1 MAIPSLLARRS
12 ASDVQPRVLVIACGA
27 LARELLAI
35 TELNGLTNVT
45 VECLPASLHN
55 RPKEIPE
62 LVRARIRRARGQVGH
77 TVSGTVCPTA
87 ADQRPKENGHTV
99 PDTVCPTAPDT
110 VGLSDDALLDDGTR
124 HASGQ
129 FDEILIGYAD
139 CGTGGLLEK
148 VCLEEGV
155 EMLAG
160 AHCYQ
165 FFATHDRFEQ
175 LQDHALGSF
184 YLTDFLARNWERL
197 IWQGMG
203 IAKHPEL
210 RDMYFGN
217 YTRCVYLEQSSDPKA
232 LAAAHECADRL
243 GLELFIEPTGYGE
256 LETAVVE
263 FTTKVTP
270 T

>member
-1 MAIPSLLARRS
+1 M
-12 ASDVQPRVLVIACGA
+12 QPRVLVIACGA

-62 LVRARIRRARGQVGH
+62 LVRARIRRARGQV
-77 TVSGTVCPTA
+77 S
-87 ADQRPKENGHTV
+87 
-99 PDTVCPTAPDT
+99 PDTVSPSS
-110 VGLSDDALLDDGTR
+110 SDNKNPSKSDNDSNLVDKDLLEDGTR
-124 HASGQ
+124 QASGQ

-148 VCLEEGV
+148 VCVEEGV

-165 FFATHDRFEQ
+165 FFATHDRFEE

-197 IWQGMG
+197 IWEGMG

-243 GLELFIEPTGYGE
+243 GLELHIEPTGYGE

-263 FTTKVTP
+263 FTQKVTL

>member
-1 MAIPSLLARRS
+1 MTA
-12 ASDVQPRVLVIACGA
+12 PRVLVIACGA

-35 TELNGLTNVT
+35 TELNGLVNVT

-62 LVRARIRRARGQVGH
+62 LVRQRIHRARGQDDMVPG
-77 TVSGTVCPTA
+77 TNSSSGASPPG
-87 ADQRPKENGHTV
+87 DNQ
-99 PDTVCPTAPDT
+99 
-110 VGLSDDALLDDGTR
+110 LLDAGTEP
-124 HASGQ
+124 AAGT
-129 FDEILIGYAD
+129 FDDILIGYAD
-139 CGTGGLLEK
+139 CGTGGLLDK
-148 VCLEEGV
+148 VCAEENV

-165 FFATHDRFEQ
+165 FFATAPRFDE

-197 IWQGMG
+197 IWDGMG

-217 YTRCVYLEQSSDPKA
+217 YTRCVYLEQTDDPKA
-232 LAAAHECADRL
+232 RAAAHECADRL
-243 GLELFIEPTGYGE
+243 GLELHIEHTGYGE
-256 LETAVVE
+256 LESTMVDFTRKATA
-263 FTTKVTP
+263 
-270 T
+270 

>member
-1 MAIPSLLARRS
+1 MTA
-12 ASDVQPRVLVIACGA
+12 PRVLVISCGA

-35 TELNGLTNVT
+35 TELNGLVNVT

-62 LVRARIRRARGQVGH
+62 LVRQRIHRARGQDDMVQDDMVPG
-77 TVSGTVCPTA
+77 TNSSSGASPPG
-87 ADQRPKENGHTV
+87 DNQ
-99 PDTVCPTAPDT
+99 
-110 VGLSDDALLDDGTR
+110 LLDAGTEP
-124 HASGQ
+124 AAGT
-129 FDEILIGYAD
+129 FDDILIGYAD
-139 CGTGGLLEK
+139 CGTGGLLDK
-148 VCLEEGV
+148 VCAEENV

-165 FFATHDRFEQ
+165 FFATAPRFDE

-197 IWQGMG
+197 IWDGMG

-217 YTRCVYLEQSSDPKA
+217 YTRCVYLEQTDDPKA
-232 LAAAHECADRL
+232 RAAAHECADRL
-243 GLELFIEPTGYGE
+243 GLELHIEHTGYGE
-256 LETAVVE
+256 LESTMVNFTRKATA
-263 FTTKVTP
+263 
-270 T
+270 

>member
-1 MAIPSLLARRS
+1 MTA
-12 ASDVQPRVLVIACGA
+12 PRVLVIACGA
-27 LARELLAI
+27 LARELLAVI
-35 TELNGLTNVT
+35 DLNGLSNVT

-62 LVRARIRRARGQVGH
+62 LVRQRIHRARGRLAPGN
-77 TVSGTVCPTA
+77 VSQQAEQQATTTQQHA
-87 ADQRPKENGHTV
+87 RT
-99 PDTVCPTAPDT
+99 
-110 VGLSDDALLDDGTR
+110 DDELLDTGTQD
-124 HASGQ
+124 ATGT

-148 VCLEEGV
+148 VCAEEGV

-165 FFATHDRFEQ
+165 FFATAPRFDE

-197 IWQGMG
+197 IWEGMG

-217 YTRCVYLEQSSDPKA
+217 YTRCVYLEQTDDPKA
-232 LAAAHECADRL
+232 RSAAHECADRL
-243 GLELFIEPTGYGE
+243 GLELHIEHTGYGE
-256 LETAVVE
+256 LESTMVD
-263 FTTKVTP
+263 FTRKATTS
-270 T
+270 

>member
-1 MAIPSLLARRS
+1 
-12 ASDVQPRVLVIACGA
+12 VQPRVLVIACGA

-62 LVRARIRRARGQVGH
+62 LVRARIRRARGQV
-77 TVSGTVCPTA
+77 S
-87 ADQRPKENGHTV
+87 
-99 PDTVCPTAPDT
+99 PDTVSPSS
-110 VGLSDDALLDDGTR
+110 SDNKNPSKSDNDSNLVDKDLLEDGTR
-124 HASGQ
+124 QASGQ

-148 VCLEEGV
+148 VCVEEGV

-165 FFATHDRFEQ
+165 FFATHDRFEE

-197 IWQGMG
+197 IWEGMG

-243 GLELFIEPTGYGE
+243 GLELHIEPTGYGE

-263 FTTKVTP
+263 FTQKVTL

>member
-1 MAIPSLLARRS
+1 M
-12 ASDVQPRVLVIACGA
+12 LVIACGA

-35 TELNGLTNVT
+35 TELNGLTNMT

-77 TVSGTVCPTA
+77 TV
-87 ADQRPKENGHTV
+87 
-99 PDTVCPTAPDT
+99 PDTVCATSRGTA
-110 VGLSDDALLDDGTR
+110 GLSDNALADIALLDDGTQQ
-124 HASGQ
+124 ASGQ

-148 VCLEEGV
+148 VCAEEGV

-165 FFATHDRFEQ
+165 FFATHDRFEE

-197 IWQGMG
+197 IWEGMG

-243 GLELFIEPTGYGE
+243 GLELHIEPTGYGE

-263 FTTKVTP
+263 FTQKVTL

>member
-1 MAIPSLLARRS
+1 MTA
-12 ASDVQPRVLVIACGA
+12 PRVLVIACGA

-35 TELNGLTNVT
+35 TELNGLVNVT

-62 LVRARIRRARGQVGH
+62 LVRQRIHRARGKDDMLQDDMVP
-77 TVSGTVCPTA
+77 GTNSSTGESPPG
-87 ADQRPKENGHTV
+87 DNQ
-99 PDTVCPTAPDT
+99 
-110 VGLSDDALLDDGTR
+110 LLDAGTEP
-124 HASGQ
+124 AAGT
-129 FDEILIGYAD
+129 FDQILIGYAD
-139 CGTGGLLEK
+139 CGTGGLLDK
-148 VCLEEGV
+148 VCAEENV

-165 FFATHDRFEQ
+165 FFATAPRFDE

-197 IWQGMG
+197 IWDGMG

-217 YTRCVYLEQSSDPKA
+217 YTRCVYLEQTDDPKA
-232 LAAAHECADRL
+232 RAAAHECADRL
-243 GLELFIEPTGYGE
+243 GLELHIEHTGYGE
-256 LETAVVE
+256 LESTMVDFTRKATA
-263 FTTKVTP
+263 
-270 T
+270 

>member
-1 MAIPSLLARRS
+1 
-12 ASDVQPRVLVIACGA
+12 VLVIACGA

-62 LVRARIRRARGQVGH
+62 LVRARIRRARGQV
-77 TVSGTVCPTA
+77 S
-87 ADQRPKENGHTV
+87 
-99 PDTVCPTAPDT
+99 PDTVSPSS
-110 VGLSDDALLDDGTR
+110 SDNKNPSKSDNDSNLVDKDLLEDGTR
-124 HASGQ
+124 QASGQ

-148 VCLEEGV
+148 VCVEEGV

-165 FFATHDRFEQ
+165 FFATHDRFEE

-197 IWQGMG
+197 IWEGMG

-243 GLELFIEPTGYGE
+243 GLELHIEPTGYGE

-263 FTTKVTP
+263 FTQKVTL

>member
-1 MAIPSLLARRS
+1 MPA
-12 ASDVQPRVLVIACGA
+12 PRVLVIACGA

-35 TELNGLTNVT
+35 TQLNGLSNVT

-55 RPKEIPE
+55 RPSEIPE
-62 LVRARIRRARGQVGH
+62 LVRSRIRRARGQDDLVP
-77 TVSGTVCPTA
+77 GTNSSSTSTA
-87 ADQRPKENGHTV
+87 S
-99 PDTVCPTAPDT
+99 APDDLVPGT
-110 VGLSDDALLDDGTR
+110 KSSDAQLVDGGT
-124 HASGQ
+124 ATADGM

-139 CGTGGLLEK
+139 CGTGGRLEQ
-148 VCLEEGV
+148 VCAEEGV

-165 FFATHDRFEQ
+165 FFATHDGFER

-197 IWQGMG
+197 VWEGLG

-217 YTRCVYLEQSSDPKA
+217 YTRLVYLEQTDDPRA
-232 LAAAHECADRL
+232 RAAATACAERL
-243 GLELFIEPTGYGE
+243 GLELHVEHSGYGE
-256 LETAVVE
+256 LETSVVN
-263 FTTKVTP
+263 FTRKASAS
-270 T
+270 

>member
-1 MAIPSLLARRS
+1 M
-12 ASDVQPRVLVIACGA
+12 SDVQPRVLVIACGA

-35 TELNGLTNVT
+35 TELNGLANVT

-62 LVRARIRRARGQVGH
+62 LVRSRIRRARGRAG
-77 TVSGTVCPTA
+77 SGRVWPTP
-87 ADQRPKENGHTV
+87 ADQRPEENGHTV
-99 PDTVCPTAPDT
+99 PDTTWSSSNQVNQDL
-110 VGLSDDALLDDGTR
+110 VDKDLLDDGTQQ
-124 HASGQ
+124 ASGQ
-129 FDEILIGYAD
+129 FDEILVGYAD

-148 VCLEEGV
+148 VCAEEGV

-197 IWQGMG
+197 IWEGMG

-217 YTRCVYLEQSSDPKA
+217 YTRCVYLEQANDPKA
-232 LAAAHECADRL
+232 LAAAHECAERL
-243 GLELFIEPTGYGE
+243 GLELHIEPTGYGE
-256 LETAVVE
+256 LETAVVQ
-263 FTTKVTP
+263 FTQRVTL

>member
-1 MAIPSLLARRS
+1 MW
-12 ASDVQPRVLVIACGA
+12 
-27 LARELLAI
+27 
-35 TELNGLTNVT
+35 
-45 VECLPASLHN
+45 
-55 RPKEIPE
+55 RPD
-62 LVRARIRRARGQVGH
+62 RDR
-77 TVSGTVCPTA
+77 
-87 ADQRPKENGHTV
+87 DQNTTDLI
-99 PDTVCPTAPDT
+99 DTD
-110 VGLSDDALLDDGTR
+110 LLDTEVRVVD
-124 HASGQ
+124 AEPCSNNSQ

-148 VCLEEGV
+148 VCAEEGV

-165 FFATHDRFEQ
+165 FFATHDRFEE

-197 IWQGMG
+197 IWEGMG

-217 YTRCVYLEQSSDPKA
+217 YTRCVYLEQSNDPKA
-232 LAAAHECADRL
+232 LAAAHQCADRL
-243 GLELFIEPTGYGE
+243 GLELHIEPTGYGE

-263 FTTKVTP
+263 FTQRVTL
-270 T
+270 TRGDQA

>member
-1 MAIPSLLARRS
+1 M
-12 ASDVQPRVLVIACGA
+12 QPRVLVIACGA

-55 RPKEIPE
+55 HPKEIPE

-77 TVSGTVCPTA
+77 AVSATVCP
-87 ADQRPKENGHTV
+87 P
-99 PDTVCPTAPDT
+99 APST
-110 VGLSDDALLDDGTR
+110 VGFNDNALLDNGTR

-197 IWQGMG
+197 IWEGMG